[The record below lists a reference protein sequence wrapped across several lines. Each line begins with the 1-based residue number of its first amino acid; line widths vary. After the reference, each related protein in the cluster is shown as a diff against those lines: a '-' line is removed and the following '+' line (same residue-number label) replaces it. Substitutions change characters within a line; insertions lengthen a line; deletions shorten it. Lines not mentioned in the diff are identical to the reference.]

1 MSESMMSFKEMYD
14 VHLKLTYPIEV
25 GNRYF
30 DEGETIAHFDKIH
43 IAGLNQ
49 IKEVV
54 SANGGFDNRAH
65 VFWENTKEIQLSFS
79 QGIFSKTQFAL
90 MSNSKLLT
98 TEQGEEILITKTESV
113 ETDEQGHAM
122 LSEIPAEKVFVYK
135 KETGERIS
143 PYLIEKNKLGFTV
156 PFMEIIVTYQYQY
169 KNSAEIV
176 RIGHGLMK
184 GYLELEG
191 KTRVK
196 DDITGQ
202 TVTGIIK
209 IPKLKLMSDLSI
221 RLGAQ
226 ANPVVGNF
234 KAIGVPVGSRGNS
247 YVSEFYF
254 LSNDI
259 DSDF

>member
-98 TEQGEEILITKTESV
+98 TEQGEEILITKTENI
-113 ETDEQGHAM
+113 ETDEQGRAT
-122 LSEIPAEKVFVYK
+122 LSETPAGKVFVYK
-135 KETGERIS
+135 KETGEKIS
-143 PYLIEKNKLGFTV
+143 PYLTEKNKLSFTV

>member
-1 MSESMMSFKEMYD
+1 MSESMMSFKELYD

-30 DEGETIAHFDKIH
+30 DEGETIAHFDKIQ

-49 IKEVV
+49 IKEVI

-79 QGIFSKTQFAL
+79 QGVFSRLQFAL

-98 TEQGEEILITKTESV
+98 TEQGEQVLITKTEEK
-113 ETDEQGHAM
+113 ETDKQGFIE
-122 LSEIPAEKVFVYK
+122 LSEVPVEKVFVYK

-143 PYLIEKNKLGFTV
+143 PYLVEKNKLGFTV
-156 PFMEIIVTYQYQY
+156 PFMEVIVTYQYEY
-169 KNSAEIV
+169 GGAAEV
-176 RIGHGLMK
+176 VKIGHGLMK

-202 TVTGIIK
+202 VVTGLIK